1 MADDWVLLGRI
12 TDPRALTHVR
22 TLRVTDTTITL
33 DGRIAGRTRDT
44 LTPEHL
50 AALRDQLLGLANNPD
65 EPFQPMVFGKDPT
78 LTQMVRVRRSSVDVG
93 PGDLDPEATTGPAF
107 EVELDRVGNTP
118 SIESTLLGGFRNVLA
133 AAFSSGA
140 NSTPWHARPAAALDY
155 YDGQNAFSSGGWTR
169 TSETGDVKVSTFTA
183 GSGNSRRLA
192 RWTVA
197 EDHWYDGAATIEQ
210 TYPDGNYYRM
220 VGRRPR
226 LGRDTTGWRIT
237 NGLLRVY
244 VDTTGKLKLQAYRN
258 GAWGT
263 AKELLFGMYD
273 GVTPY
278 APNRVNTWA
287 VRRNSPEQVIV
298 RITLGLESGSVN
310 YPHRVTLDLSLRR
323 GDRMVCA
330 RMTTAGIN
338 LLGSAELTTAETG
351 TVLNSSAGKEFTVRT
366 NSNDADGNR
375 FVLAH
380 TGNTTSSYTGDA
392 SGSAPINISM
402 LAARGKAWSF
412 AAGFEVGGTGA
423 ASIDTAAAM
432 INQWAAPF
440 GERTTVVGW

>member
-22 TLRVTDTTITL
+22 ELRVTDTGISFS
-33 DGRIAGRTRDT
+33 GRIAGRTRAD
-44 LTPEHL
+44 LTSEHL
-50 AALRDQLLGLANNPD
+50 LALRDQVIGLANNPD
-65 EPFQPMVFGKDPT
+65 EPFIPMVFAKDPT
-78 LTQMVRVRRSSVDVG
+78 LTQMVRVRRATVDVG
-93 PGDLDPEATTGPAF
+93 PGDLDPDSRTGPEF
-107 EVELDRVGNTP
+107 SLDLERVGNTP
-118 SIESTLLGGFRNVLA
+118 NIESTLLGGFRDLNGS
-133 AAFSSGA
+133 AFNA
-140 NSTPWHARPAAALDY
+140 FNFTPWHARPSAALDY
-155 YDGQNAFSSGGWTR
+155 YDGQSSFTSGGTVR
-169 TSETGDVKVSTFTA
+169 ETETGDVNISTYTI
-183 GSGNSRRLA
+183 GTSRRLA

-197 EDHWYDGAATIEQ
+197 EDHWYDGAAVVEQ

-220 VGRRPR
+220 VGRRPHN
-226 LGRDTTGWRIT
+226 GRDTTGWRIS
-237 NGLLRVY
+237 NGNLRVS
-244 VDTTGKLKLQAYRN
+244 TNSAGQLQVEAYAN

-263 AKELLFGMYD
+263 AQELTFGMYD
-273 GVTPY
+273 GVVSY

-298 RITLGLESGSVN
+298 RITLGLESAGTD

-330 RMTTAGIN
+330 RMTTAGVS
-338 LLGSAELTTAETG
+338 LLGSATLTDADTG
-351 TVLNSSAGKEFTVRT
+351 TVLNSTGTNEYTVRT
-366 NSNDADGNR
+366 DTDDGDGNR

-380 TGNTTSSYTGDA
+380 TGNTGSSYTGDA
-392 SGSAPINISM
+392 SGGGPCSISM
-402 LAARGKAWSF
+402 LAARGQAWSF

-423 ASIDTAAAM
+423 VSIDAAAAM